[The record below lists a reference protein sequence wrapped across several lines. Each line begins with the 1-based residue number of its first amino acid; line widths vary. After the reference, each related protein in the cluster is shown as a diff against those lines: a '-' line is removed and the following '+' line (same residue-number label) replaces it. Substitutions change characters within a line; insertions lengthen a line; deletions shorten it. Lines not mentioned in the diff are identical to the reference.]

1 MNISIHFL
9 YTEEDLQNIDSA
21 SVIINF
27 NPLPLYRGRQII
39 HKISTIITYFNPLPL
54 YRGRLRCG
62 QKENTWKNYFN
73 PLPLY
78 RGRQKRD
85 VFILWLKLY
94 FNPLPLYRG
103 RLDGGFYRR
112 RAQIF
117 QSTSSI
123 QRKTAK
129 RRLPRRLPWYFNP
142 LPLYRGRPQ
151 ISTNEYPSSR
161 HFISNFD
168 IKAIILSTR
177 FSKLSYV

>member
-78 RGRQKRD
+78 RGRQTVCHEHSWIRTISIHFLYTEEDKNEMSLYYDSNCISIHFLYTEEDRKYQQMN
-85 VFILWLKLY
+85 ILHQDILY
-94 FNPLPLYRG
+94 L
-103 RLDGGFYRR
+103 
-112 RAQIF
+112 
-117 QSTSSI
+117 
-123 QRKTAK
+123 
-129 RRLPRRLPWYFNP
+129 
-142 LPLYRGRPQ
+142 
-151 ISTNEYPSSR
+151 
-161 HFISNFD
+161 
-168 IKAIILSTR
+168 ILT
-177 FSKLSYV
+177 

>member
-1 MNISIHFL
+1 MRAEGEHMKKLFQSTSSIQRKTNSVSWAFL
-9 YTEEDLQNIDSA
+9 NS
-21 SVIINF
+21 
-27 NPLPLYRGRQII
+27 
-39 HKISTIITYFNPLPL
+39 
-54 YRGRLRCG
+54 
-62 QKENTWKNYFN
+62 NYFN

-142 LPLYRGRPQ
+142 LPLYRGRRTVRSLLRSPYPFQ
-151 ISTNEYPSSR
+151 STSSIQR
-161 HFISNFD
+161 KTLPKARRTPHHKNFNP
-168 IKAIILSTR
+168 LP
-177 FSKLSYV
+177 LY